1 MSGLALRLR
10 RLLLEPEPPLAAIE
24 VREAGLS
31 AIRLARERQHAVLGG
46 AGAFELP
53 PGVVQL
59 SLSEPNVKDGDAF
72 RRTLGVLADRVGL
85 GGGGRVALVLPDPVA
100 RLVFVA
106 AAELVSRSR
115 PELAEELRFRLRK
128 AVPFEIK
135 DAVVTWAELPEA
147 PGRPAQLLV
156 SAIYAPVLASYE
168 APLRELGFEPGLV
181 ELCGVALSGAL
192 RSAPRADEMLVNWDA
207 GYCTLALLRDGQPML
222 FRTLAGALASEPSEV
237 VREAANTVLY
247 YRERLSGPGLQRALL
262 RSALLPPAQAAEL
275 LREPLGCLP
284 EPIDPWGALRG
295 APTSVEAM
303 PFAGAAASL
312 LGRAA

>member
-1 MSGLALRLR
+1 VSRLASRLR
-10 RLLLEPEPPLAAIE
+10 SLLLEPELPVAAIE

-31 AIRLARERQHAVLGG
+31 AIRLARDRQHAVLAG
-46 AGAFELP
+46 AAAFELS

-100 RLVFVA
+100 RLLFVPV
-106 AAELVSRSR
+106 AELRAR
-115 PELAEELRFRLRK
+115 AGAELSEELRFRLRK

-135 DAVVTWAELPEA
+135 DAVVTWAELPGV

-156 SAIYAPVLASYE
+156 SAISGPVLTSYE

-181 ELCGVALSGAL
+181 ELCGVALVGAL
-192 RSAPRADEMLVNWDA
+192 RSAPRADEILVNWDA
-207 GYCTLALLRDGQPML
+207 GYCTLALLRDGEPLL
-222 FRTLAGALASEPSEV
+222 FRTLAGALASDPKEV
-237 VREAANTVLY
+237 AREAASTVLY
-247 YRERLSGPGLQRALL
+247 YRERLSGPGLARALL
-262 RSALLPPAQAAEL
+262 RSSLLPPAQAAAL
-275 LREPLGCLP
+275 LEESLGCLA

-303 PFAGAAASL
+303 PFAGAAAAL